1 MLKPLEQDSHKA
13 LGMIDVE
20 NDLKQLSQESTEPLV
35 IEHLNTLIDSFQRII
50 RLCRNTREANFN
62 NNDALS
68 LMAFYQNA
76 EGSASYLSSYQP
88 QNQNL
93 VGLVSNVSKW
103 FKTSML
109 PFIKNVGSKLLAI
122 LASMATPK
130 EWSIKANT
138 GTLGLSNVELQI
150 KFGK

>member
-1 MLKPLEQDSHKA
+1 MLQSLEKDSHKA

-20 NDLKQLSQESTEPLV
+20 EDLKHLSHESTEPLV
-35 IEHLNTLIDSFQRII
+35 IEHLNTLQDSFHRII
-50 RLCRNTREANFN
+50 HLCESTLDADFS

-68 LMAFYQNA
+68 LMVFYQNA

-88 QNQNL
+88 QNHTL

-130 EWSIKANT
+130 EWSIKGNT

-150 KFGK
+150 KFSQ